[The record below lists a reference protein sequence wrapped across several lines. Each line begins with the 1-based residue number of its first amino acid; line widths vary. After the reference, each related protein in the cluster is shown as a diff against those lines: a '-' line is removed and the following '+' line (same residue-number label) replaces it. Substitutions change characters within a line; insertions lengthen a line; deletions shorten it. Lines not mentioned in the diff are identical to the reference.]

1 MLLHDWNTEAGWEG
15 FHLLWITELLRWV
28 KPRLPAGYRAYLGTT
43 PTLAVGPARVERPDL
58 HVRREP
64 ADDPASGP
72 AEPEEPEEP
81 EIEVALATLDPQ
93 MAVFIERDGWL
104 VSAVELVSPGN
115 KDRPENRD

>member
-1 MLLHDWNTEAGWEG
+1 MPLHDWNTEAGWEG

-28 KPRLPAGYRAYLGTT
+28 KARLPAGYRAYLGTT

-64 ADDPASGP
+64 ADDPAAAGSTES
-72 AEPEEPEEP
+72 AEADEP

-93 MAVFIERDGWL
+93 MAVCIERDGWL
-104 VSAVELVSPGN
+104 GSAVERVS
-115 KDRPENRD
+115 